1 MKKDDFSHK
10 FYTDFPLVYD
20 DIITLHNEFEDGYV
34 DNTFYPFLPGIYVCL
49 NDVHAKNIPMN
60 DFLSDKKIFLINYC
74 ISGRCEFKI
83 SENVYKYVKDN
94 YTSVGSYTVRDEFYY
109 PSGYYLGFEIFI
121 YEEMFTDETRNVLKQ
136 FNINLD
142 TLAYKY
148 NNKEKLTLLETN
160 ISMQRLWLELYN
172 SKSPDK
178 GLIKLNILKIL
189 HHLTNSKSVIPATS
203 SYLTKNQAE
212 LAKEVYEMLT
222 FDISKHI
229 SVREISEKL
238 NVSETS
244 LKNYF
249 SAMFGMTVSDY
260 MRSIRLKK
268 ASELLK
274 NSDLSISDIASI
286 CGYSNQGRF
295 AKVFKE
301 YYGMLPLEYR
311 HWR

>member
-20 DIITLHNEFEDGYV
+20 DIITLHTEFEDGYV

-160 ISMQRLWLELYN
+160 ISMQRLWLELYLRYVITLPTA
-172 SKSPDK
+172 KVLYPQPA
-178 GLIKLNILKIL
+178 LTLLKIRQSL
-189 HHLTNSKSVIPATS
+189 QKRSTKYLQPIFQSIFPCVKYPS
-203 SYLTKNQAE
+203 S
-212 LAKEVYEMLT
+212 
-222 FDISKHI
+222 
-229 SVREISEKL
+229 
-238 NVSETS
+238 
-244 LKNYF
+244 
-249 SAMFGMTVSDY
+249 
-260 MRSIRLKK
+260 
-268 ASELLK
+268 
-274 NSDLSISDIASI
+274 
-286 CGYSNQGRF
+286 
-295 AKVFKE
+295 
-301 YYGMLPLEYR
+301 
-311 HWR
+311 